1 MGFEVRERDED
12 GALDGRCG
20 CVGVGYGCREGLG
33 VAEHGLGP
41 EETLLEER
49 APGGEV
55 GFGGEAVGEGRR
67 GLDAGNSDGGG
78 WWGRYGEEASVEK
91 V

>member
-1 MGFEVRERDED
+1 M
-12 GALDGRCG
+12 
-20 CVGVGYGCREGLG
+20 
-33 VAEHGLGP
+33 AEHRLGP
-41 EETLLEER
+41 EEPLLEER

-67 GLDAGNSDGGG
+67 CLDAGNGDGGG
-78 WWGRYGEEASVEK
+78 WRGRYGEEASVEE